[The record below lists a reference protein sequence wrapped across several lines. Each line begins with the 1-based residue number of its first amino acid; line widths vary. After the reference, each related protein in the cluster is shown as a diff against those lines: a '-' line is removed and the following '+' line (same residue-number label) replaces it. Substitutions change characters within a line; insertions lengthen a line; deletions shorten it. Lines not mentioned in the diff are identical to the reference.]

1 MKLFR
6 NPEIKNNLRW
16 FTLISLIATIIAVK
30 WQVYFGLF
38 TLVLCVLF
46 IAVYLL
52 MANRRHKRI
61 SELSESI
68 DKVLHGDNTINF
80 DNCSEGELSILQS
93 ELYKMTVCLREQ
105 QQMLIADKMYLANS
119 IADIS
124 HQIKTPLTSINIL
137 VSFLSESNIT
147 DERRLSLTT
156 ELYDLLTRIDWLIV
170 TLLKISKLDA
180 ETIQFKKERISLD
193 ELVRKSIAPVLIPME
208 LRGQELCINTK
219 GDFCG
224 DIAWTIE
231 AIGNIV
237 KNCMEHTPE
246 SGSISVDALETPL
259 YVQIIISDNG
269 DGIDKDD
276 LPHIFDRFY
285 KGKNSNERSF
295 GIGLALSRMIVTGQN
310 GTIKAENK
318 SPNGAVFTI
327 RFYKATV

>member
-46 IAVYLL
+46 IALYLL

-68 DKVLHGDNTINF
+68 DKVLHGDNTISF

-105 QQMLIADKMYLANS
+105 QQLLIADKMYLANS

-124 HQIKTPLTSINIL
+124 HQIRTPLTSINIL

-208 LRGQELCINTK
+208 LRGQELCINTN

-246 SGSISVDALETPL
+246 SGRISVDALETPL

-327 RFYKATV
+327 RFYKGTV

>member
-6 NPEIKNNLRW
+6 NPEIKNNLLW
-16 FTLISLIATIIAVK
+16 FTLISLIATIITVR

-38 TLVLCVLF
+38 TLVLCLLF
-46 IAVYLL
+46 IASYLF
-52 MANRRHKRI
+52 MMNKRHKRI

-80 DNCSEGELSILQS
+80 DNYSEGELSILQS

-124 HQIKTPLTSINIL
+124 HQIRTPLTSINLL

-147 DERRLSLTT
+147 DERRLSLTQ

-180 ETIQFKKERISLD
+180 ETIQFKKECISLD
-193 ELVRKSIAPVLIPME
+193 ELIHKSIAPVLIPIE

-246 SGSISVDALETPL
+246 GGIISIDALETSL
-259 YVQIIISDNG
+259 YFQIIISDNG
-269 DGIDKDD
+269 NGIDKDD

-285 KGKNSNERSF
+285 KGRNSDERSF
-295 GIGLALSRMIVTGQN
+295 GIGLALSRMIVIGQN

-318 SPNGAVFTI
+318 LPNGAVFTI
-327 RFYKATV
+327 RFYKGTV